1 VDILFFGK
9 LGDTIGR
16 ELRIEPPPAG
26 CTVGELRGL
35 LASRFPHAAADLARS
50 SLRACV
56 DDAIVGDDF
65 LLTPDGRV
73 EFLPP
78 LSGG

>member
-1 VDILFFGK
+1 MHILFFGK

-16 ELRIEPPPAG
+16 EILIEPPTAG
-26 CTVGELRGL
+26 CTVSELRGL
-35 LASRFPHAAADLARS
+35 LASRFPHAAADLARPG
-50 SLRACV
+50 LRACV
-56 DDAIVGDDF
+56 DDAIVGEDF
-65 LLTPDGRV
+65 RVAADGTV